1 MASYYYL
8 MAQLPSI
15 MPHTDPP
22 LSYTQFKELALRFLT
37 EKDAAVLETLTLV
50 PPRRP
55 VYTASALVNEW
66 YAFEQ
71 ELRFTLEQ
79 MRASKLKREERIASG
94 ETPASAFDIGSIVRT
109 VSNIDDPLAA
119 ERYLLN
125 ARLAA
130 ADQLRKLHFF
140 DSEAVFGYGIVLL
153 LSERASKFKMETGR
167 AEYHSI
173 YTQILGETI

>member
-8 MAQLPSI
+8 MAQLPAI
-15 MPHTDPP
+15 IAHADPP
-22 LSYTQFKELALRFLT
+22 LSYAQFKELALRFLT
-37 EKDAAVLETLTLV
+37 EKDAQALEALTLV
-50 PPRRP
+50 PSREP
-55 VYTASALVNEW
+55 VRTTSAVVNEW
-66 YAFEQ
+66 CAFEQ
-71 ELRFTLEQ
+71 ALRFALEK
-79 MRASKLKREERIASG
+79 MRAARLKRDDRIAAAQ
-94 ETPASAFDIGSIVRT
+94 TPASAFDVEAIVRA

-125 ARLAA
+125 ARLTAA
-130 ADQLRKLHFF
+130 YQLGNLHFF

-167 AEYHSI
+167 SEYHSI